1 MLFRFITSEATIVV
15 IVTLLLLRDI
25 STMTKSSPMHFQRWL
40 RKFILPAIF
49 VQVIGYST
57 TSSGVLEKKNLQS
70 SRIFQHS

>member
-1 MLFRFITSEATIVV
+1 MLFWFIASEATIVV
-15 IVTLLLLRDI
+15 IVTLLLRDI

-40 RKFILPAIF
+40 RKLILPAIF

-57 TSSGVLEKKNLQS
+57 TSSGVLDKKNLQS